1 MNGSEFVNSVLKKT
15 CEIIKKYYFII
26 FCVVA
31 LLIPDLMLKSV
42 IGEGFF
48 KQNYVA
54 NVNTLF
60 TIGWISLIIVFC
72 TFVLPKRWGKI
83 AFGVISLYF
92 TILSLCQYIYFKI
105 FEQFFWIKSILV
117 ADEGANYLDYAIK
130 MIDLKLVI
138 CTIVSLAAL
147 ILALVFWRKP
157 DLKKK
162 QKIFSFFIP
171 VILLLAT
178 HIGMQ
183 PELHGDP
190 TNEWDTWRRPRI
202 VYKNFNDANKS
213 IELSGLHQFA
223 FRDLFKTISPIRK
236 YGEKDYKRIDEY
248 FEKKGEPPV
257 NEYTGLFEGKN
268 VIAVMMES
276 IDTWTIDKKHTPTLY
291 KMMKNG
297 IEFTNYNAPFFGVG
311 FTFSSEFAFNT
322 GFFTPVSA
330 VSASNFSSNSFPYA
344 LANLFAEKG
353 YYANSFH
360 FNSPEFYNRG
370 IMHKSFGYEKYHSLS
385 DFGISGTEAELDS
398 NILKND
404 ELYNKMVGNTPFY
417 SFFITYSA
425 HLPYSGDSAKLEL
438 AKQYR
443 PDLINTRI
451 DEEKNNMQILA
462 ADTDKFFKQLLER
475 LEKDGLLENTVIIAY
490 TDHFAYGISDQ
501 EKLSEWKG
509 KKLSYTVPAFIYAE
523 GIKPQKI
530 NKPMMTIDWAP
541 TIVNLFDLNREG
553 RYIGNDIFEPSNKGF
568 ALFETWGWMDDKMYF
583 VPAEDTPDPD
593 MISHVENQNSRV
605 KESLEINDAVVL
617 SDYYKKRK

>member
-1 MNGSEFVNSVLKKT
+1 MSRALKKA
-15 CEIIKKYYFII
+15 CGILKKYYFII
-26 FCVVA
+26 FCIIT
-31 LLIPDLMLKSV
+31 LLLPDLMLKSV

-48 KQNYVA
+48 KQDYVE
-54 NVNTLF
+54 NVNSIF
-60 TIGWISLIIVFC
+60 TMGWISLIISLSV
-72 TFVLPKRWGKI
+72 VILPRVWGKI
-83 AFGVISLYF
+83 IFAVTSLF
-92 TILSLCQYIYFKI
+92 FATLSLCQYIYFRI
-105 FEQFFWIKSILV
+105 FDQFFWIKSILV
-117 ADEGANYLDYAIK
+117 ADEGANYFDYAIK
-130 MIDLKLVI
+130 MIDLTLVVCI
-138 CTIVSLAAL
+138 LVSIISL
-147 ILALVFWRKP
+147 ILSLIFWKKP
-157 DLKKK
+157 TIKRK
-162 QKIFSFFIP
+162 QKIIFFIVP
-171 VILLLAT
+171 ALVLLIT
-178 HIGMQ
+178 HICMQ

-202 VYKNFNDANKS
+202 VYKNFNDVNKS
-213 IELSGLHQFA
+213 IEISGFYQFT
-223 FRDLFKTISPIRK
+223 FRDIFKTLCPIK
-236 YGEKDYKRIDEY
+236 QYGEKDYKKIDEY
-248 FEKKGEPPV
+248 FKKKGEPPV

-276 IDTWTIDKKHTPTLY
+276 MDTWTIDKKHTPTLY

-344 LANLFAEKG
+344 LANLFSEKG
-353 YYANSFH
+353 YAANSFH

-385 DFGISGTEAELDS
+385 EFGITGIEAELDS

-404 ELYNKMVGNTPFY
+404 ELYNKMTEKTPFY

-425 HLPYSGDSAKLEL
+425 HLPYSGDSEKLEL

-443 PDLINTRI
+443 PDLINSKT

-475 LEKDGLLENTVIIAY
+475 LEKDGLLDNTVIIAY

-501 EKLSEWKG
+501 EKLSKWKG
-509 KKLSYTVPAFIYAE
+509 KTLSYTVPAFIYAK

-530 NKPMMTIDWAP
+530 KKPMMTIDWAP
-541 TIVNLFDLNREG
+541 TIVNLFGLETEG

-568 ALFETWGWMDDKMYF
+568 AIFETWGWMDDKMYY
-583 VPAEDTPDPD
+583 VPSADFPPPDK
-593 MISHVENQNSRV
+593 ISYVEKQNSRV
-605 KESLEINDAVVL
+605 KEALEINDAVVL
-617 SDYYKKRK
+617 SDYYKKRQ

>member
-1 MNGSEFVNSVLKKT
+1 MIGSEFVSKALKKA
-15 CEIIKKYYFII
+15 CGILKNYYFII
-26 FCVVA
+26 FSVIA
-31 LLIPDLMLKSV
+31 LLVPDLMLKSV
-42 IGEGFF
+42 LGEGFF
-48 KQNYVA
+48 KQNYVG
-54 NVNTLF
+54 NVNGIF
-60 TIGWISLIIVFC
+60 TAGWILLIIVLSV
-72 TFVLPKRWGKI
+72 FVIPKLWGKI
-83 AFGVISLYF
+83 TFAITSLFF

-105 FEQFFWIKSILV
+105 FDQFFWIKSVLV

-130 MIDLKLVI
+130 MIDLRLAI
-138 CTIVSLAAL
+138 CTLVSVISLIMAL
-147 ILALVFWRKP
+147 IFWKSPTFKRKQKTIFFVVPALV
-157 DLKKK
+157 
-162 QKIFSFFIP
+162 
-171 VILLLAT
+171 LLIT
-178 HIGMQ
+178 HICMQ

-190 TNEWDTWRRPRI
+190 KNEWDTWRRPRI

-213 IELSGLHQFA
+213 IEISGFYQFT
-223 FRDLFKTISPIRK
+223 FRDIFKTICPIRR
-236 YGEKDYKRIDEY
+236 YGKKDYKRIDDY

-276 IDTWTIDKKHTPTLY
+276 IDTWTIDKKRTPTLY

-344 LANLFAEKG
+344 LARLFKEKG
-353 YYANSFH
+353 YSANSFH

-385 DFGISGTEAELDS
+385 EFGITGTEAELDS
-398 NILKND
+398 NILRND
-404 ELYNKMVGNTPFY
+404 ELYNKMTEKTPFY

-438 AKQYR
+438 AKEYR
-443 PDLINTRI
+443 PDLINSKI

-462 ADTDKFFKQLLER
+462 ADTDKFFEQLLKR
-475 LEKDGLLENTVIIAY
+475 LEEDGLLENTVIIAY

-509 KKLSYTVPAFIYAE
+509 NKLSYNVPAFIYAK
-523 GIKPQKI
+523 GLKPQKI
-530 NKPMMTIDWAP
+530 RKPMMTIDWAP
-541 TIVNLFDLNREG
+541 TIVNLFGLERDG

-568 ALFETWGWMDDKMYF
+568 ALFETWGWMDDKMYY
-583 VPAEDTPDPD
+583 VPSEDTPPPD
-593 MISHVENQNSRV
+593 KISYVESQNSRV
-605 KESLEINDAVVL
+605 KEALEINDAVVL
-617 SDYYKKRK
+617 GDYYKKR

>member
-1 MNGSEFVNSVLKKT
+1 MIGSEFVSEALKKA
-15 CEIIKKYYFII
+15 CGILKKYYFIL
-26 FCVVA
+26 FCIIA

-42 IGEGFF
+42 VGEGFF
-48 KQNYVA
+48 KQNYVG
-54 NVNTLF
+54 NVNSIF
-60 TIGWISLIIVFC
+60 TIGWILLIIVLSV
-72 TFVLPKRWGKI
+72 FVLPKLWGKI
-83 AFGVISLYF
+83 AFGITSLFF

-105 FEQFFWIKSILV
+105 FDQFFWIKSILV

-130 MIDLKLVI
+130 MMDLRLVS
-138 CTIVSLAAL
+138 CTLVSAIAL
-147 ILALVFWRKP
+147 ILALIFWKSPTFKR
-157 DLKKK
+157 K
-162 QKIFSFFIP
+162 QKTIFFVVP
-171 VILLLAT
+171 TLVLLIT
-178 HIGMQ
+178 HICMQ

-213 IELSGLHQFA
+213 IEISGLYQFT
-223 FRDLFKTISPIRK
+223 FRDIFKTICPIRQ
-236 YGEKDYKRIDEY
+236 YSEKDYKRIDEY
-248 FEKKGEPPV
+248 FEQKGEPPV

-344 LANLFAEKG
+344 LARLFKEKG
-353 YYANSFH
+353 YFANSFH

-385 DFGISGTEAELDS
+385 EFGITGAAAELDS

-404 ELYNKMVGNTPFY
+404 ELFNKMTEKTPFY

-438 AKQYR
+438 AKEYR
-443 PDLINTRI
+443 PDLINGKI

-462 ADTDKFFKQLLER
+462 ADTDEFFRQLLEK
-475 LEKDGLLENTVIIAY
+475 LEKHGLMENTVIIAY

-501 EKLSEWKG
+501 EKLGKWKG
-509 KKLSYTVPAFIYAE
+509 EKLSYTVPAFIYAQ

-530 NKPMMTIDWAP
+530 KKPMMTIDWAP
-541 TIVNLFDLNREG
+541 TIVNLFGLERKG

-583 VPAEDTPDPD
+583 VPSEDIPPPDK
-593 MISHVENQNSRV
+593 ISYVENQNSRV
-605 KESLEINDAVVL
+605 KESLEINDAVIL
-617 SDYYKKRK
+617 SDYYKKR